1 MLFSRY
7 GVMSELIFH
16 SGTDKIFTHT
26 IEKTELTIGRA
37 PENDIPIPEHTI
49 SRQHAVIRKTLRGYL
64 LRDLGSHNGT
74 FLNGSTI
81 TEHLLKHGDKIRM
94 GAVTM
99 VFRDGAS
106 QALSHDESPK
116 TIILEAPHRSEA
128 QVIDL
133 APCDDEGLLARV
145 NPPSPREAQEPGF
158 GPGARQADSGRS
170 SPVDLEKSNK
180 ILYVLYQIS
189 RKLNTV
195 PDFDALLNT
204 IMDSIFQVIDA
215 DHGFV
220 ALLGDDSEELIPK
233 VVRHKT
239 PRKNPSQELRVSR
252 TILNKV
258 IHEKASVL
266 TSNAMEDA
274 RFQGAKSIF
283 VQNIRSVMC
292 VPLRRKDEVI
302 GIIQLD
308 SFRLSNQYTKADLDL
323 LTTIS
328 NQMAMVIEQANLN
341 EKIRWEM
348 MARQRLERFHSPEVV
363 DLIIHRQ
370 DVDEEAMMAPDEK
383 MVTVLF
389 TDIVN
394 FTPFSERL
402 SPGEVSLQLNQ
413 YFGEMT
419 DIVFKYSG
427 TLDKYIG
434 DAIMAVFGAPIERED
449 DAQRAIQ
456 AALDMRRA
464 VFQMMERTEPN
475 RQFSVRLGINT
486 GKAVAGNL
494 GSPRRMEYSVIGD
507 TVNTAAR
514 IQSIAEPNQILI
526 GEKTYEKVKG
536 RFNMIKIGKKSV
548 KGKSKAV
555 TVYEVVE

>member
-1 MLFSRY
+1 MP
-7 GVMSELIFH
+7 ELIFH
-16 SGTDKIFTHT
+16 RGKDKAFTRT

-37 PENDIPIPEHTI
+37 PENDVPIPDHTI
-49 SRQHAVIRKTLRGYL
+49 SRQHVIIRKTLRGYL
-64 LRDLGSHNGT
+64 LKDLGSHNGT
-74 FLNGSTI
+74 FLNGSGI
-81 TEHLLKHGDKIRM
+81 SEHILKHGDKIRM

-99 VFRDGAS
+99 VFMDGSS
-106 QALSHDESPK
+106 QTLSLGGSPK
-116 TIILEAPHRSEA
+116 TIIVEAPHQREEEIIRLAPRHDEDFLAYIKAPSSLEA
-128 QVIDL
+128 QKL
-133 APCDDEGLLARV
+133 GSRAE
-145 NPPSPREAQEPGF
+145 
-158 GPGARQADSGRS
+158 ARQADPGRTS
-170 SPVDLEKSNK
+170 LVDLEKSNK

-220 ALLGDDSEELIPK
+220 ALLGDESEELIPK
-233 VVRHKT
+233 VVRYKT
-239 PRKNPSQELRVSR
+239 PQKNPPQELRISR

-292 VPLRRKDEVI
+292 VPLWRKDDVI

-308 SFRLSNQYTKADLDL
+308 SFRLTNQFTKADLDL

-363 DLIIHRQ
+363 DLIINRE
-370 DVDEEAMMAPDEK
+370 DVDEERLMAPDEK
-383 MVTVLF
+383 LVTVLF

-394 FTPFSERL
+394 FTPFSEKL

-413 YFGEMT
+413 YFGKMT
-419 DIVFKYSG
+419 DIVFKYNG

-456 AALDMRRA
+456 AALEMRKA
-464 VFQMMERTEPN
+464 VFQMMEQTEPN
-475 RQFSVRLGINT
+475 GQFSVRLGINT

-507 TVNTAAR
+507 TVNTASR

-536 RFNMIKIGKKSV
+536 QFHIIKIGKRSV

-555 TVYEVVE
+555 TVYEVVG

>member
-1 MLFSRY
+1 
-7 GVMSELIFH
+7 
-16 SGTDKIFTHT
+16 
-26 IEKTELTIGRA
+26 
-37 PENDIPIPEHTI
+37 
-49 SRQHAVIRKTLRGYL
+49 
-64 LRDLGSHNGT
+64 
-74 FLNGSTI
+74 
-81 TEHLLKHGDKIRM
+81 
-94 GAVTM
+94 
-99 VFRDGAS
+99 
-106 QALSHDESPK
+106 SPDRSAK
-116 TIILEAPHRSEA
+116 TIIVEAPHQGEEEIFRLAPRRDEDFLAYVKAPSSPEA
-128 QVIDL
+128 QNL
-133 APCDDEGLLARV
+133 GSGAA
-145 NPPSPREAQEPGF
+145 
-158 GPGARQADSGRS
+158 ARQADAARTSL
-170 SPVDLEKSNK
+170 VDLEKSNK

-195 PDFDALLNT
+195 PDFGALLNT

-215 DHGFV
+215 DHGLV
-220 ALLGDDSEELIPK
+220 ALLGDQPEQLIPK
-233 VVRHKT
+233 VVRYRT
-239 PRKNPSQELRVSR
+239 PQKNSSRELRISR
-252 TILNKV
+252 TILNQV

-292 VPLRRKDEVI
+292 VPLWRKDDVI

-308 SFRLSNQYTKADLDL
+308 SFRLTNQFTKADLDL

-363 DLIIHRQ
+363 DLIINRQ
-370 DVDEEAMMAPDEK
+370 EVDEETLMAADEK

-413 YFGEMT
+413 YFGKMT
-419 DIVFKYSG
+419 DIVFKYNG

-464 VFQMMERTEPN
+464 AFEMMEQNEPN

-507 TVNTAAR
+507 TVNTASR

-526 GEKTYEKVKG
+526 GEKTYDMVKG
-536 RFNMIKIGKKSV
+536 RFNIIKIGKKSV
-548 KGKSKAV
+548 KGKRKAV
-555 TVYEVVE
+555 TVYEVLE

>member
-1 MLFSRY
+1 
-7 GVMSELIFH
+7 
-16 SGTDKIFTHT
+16 
-26 IEKTELTIGRA
+26 
-37 PENDIPIPEHTI
+37 
-49 SRQHAVIRKTLRGYL
+49 
-64 LRDLGSHNGT
+64 
-74 FLNGSTI
+74 
-81 TEHLLKHGDKIRM
+81 
-94 GAVTM
+94 
-99 VFRDGAS
+99 
-106 QALSHDESPK
+106 
-116 TIILEAPHRSEA
+116 
-128 QVIDL
+128 
-133 APCDDEGLLARV
+133 
-145 NPPSPREAQEPGF
+145 
-158 GPGARQADSGRS
+158 
-170 SPVDLEKSNK
+170 
-180 ILYVLYQIS
+180 
-189 RKLNTV
+189 
-195 PDFDALLNT
+195 
-204 IMDSIFQVIDA
+204 
-215 DHGFV
+215 
-220 ALLGDDSEELIPK
+220 
-233 VVRHKT
+233 
-239 PRKNPSQELRVSR
+239 
-252 TILNKV
+252 
-258 IHEKASVL
+258 VL

-274 RFQGAKSIF
+274 RFQGAKSIL

-292 VPLRRKDEVI
+292 VPLWRKDDVI

-308 SFRLSNQYTKADLDL
+308 SFRLTNQYTKADLDL

-363 DLIIHRQ
+363 DLIINRR
-370 DVDEEAMMAPDEK
+370 DVNEETLMAPDEK
-383 MVTVLF
+383 LVTVLF

-413 YFGEMT
+413 YFGKMT
-419 DIVFKYSG
+419 DIVFQYNG

-464 VFQMMERTEPN
+464 VFHMMEQTEPD

-507 TVNTAAR
+507 TVNTASR
-514 IQSIAEPNQILI
+514 IQTLAEPNQILI

-536 RFNMIKIGKKSV
+536 RFNMIKIGRRSV

-555 TVYEVVE
+555 TVYEVLE

>member
-1 MLFSRY
+1 MP
-7 GVMSELIFH
+7 ELIFH
-16 SGTDKIFTHT
+16 RAKHKAFSRT

-37 PENDIPIPEHTI
+37 PENDVSIPDHTI
-49 SRQHAVIRKTLRGYL
+49 SRQHAIVQKTLRGYL
-64 LRDLGSHNGT
+64 LKDLGSHNGT
-74 FLNGSTI
+74 FLNGSGI
-81 TEHLLKHGDKIRM
+81 TQHILKHGDKIRM

-99 VFRDGAS
+99 VFMDGSS
-106 QALSHDESPK
+106 QTLSLDESPR
-116 TIILEAPHRSEA
+116 TIIVEAPRQREEE
-128 QVIDL
+128 IIRL
-133 APCDDEGLLARV
+133 APRHDEDFLAYIKA
-145 NPPSPREAQEPGF
+145 PSSLDAQELASAAE
-158 GPGARQADSGRS
+158 ARQVDPGRTS
-170 SPVDLEKSNK
+170 LVDLEKSNK

-220 ALLGDDSEELIPK
+220 ALLGDESEELIPK
-233 VVRHKT
+233 VVRYKT
-239 PRKNPSQELRVSR
+239 PQKNPSQELRISR

-292 VPLRRKDEVI
+292 VPLWRKDDVI

-308 SFRLSNQYTKADLDL
+308 SFRLTNQFTKADLDL

-363 DLIIHRQ
+363 DLIINRE
-370 DVDEEAMMAPDEK
+370 DVDEETLMAPDEK
-383 MVTVLF
+383 LVTVLF

-413 YFGEMT
+413 YFGKMT
-419 DIVFKYSG
+419 DIVFKYNG

-464 VFQMMERTEPN
+464 VFQMMEQTEPN

-494 GSPRRMEYSVIGD
+494 GSPRRMEYSIIGD
-507 TVNTAAR
+507 TVNTASR

-536 RFNMIKIGKKSV
+536 QFHIIKIGKKSV

-555 TVYEVVE
+555 TVYEVVG